1 MNIKQFLIHRI
12 RDVDASFRSG
22 SKFQSLVFVLLRQLL
37 IVVGIKEER
46 INGLIPDSQSSLLGY
61 RFKTR
66 KQSIDFLF
74 CSKYYE
80 LETTEYILQCKGR
93 IFVDVGGHIGRF
105 AIIASNGFEK
115 VIAFEPHPSNFKSLC
130 DNVTLNNITNIKV
143 VNAAASDKEST
154 INLSEITTNTGM
166 VRISENGKIAMRCSP
181 LSRLLT
187 EQGIDFLAID
197 LILIDVEEHELEVL
211 AGAEELLRIGN
222 PKIIIESFEH
232 VDKVEKILNGYGY
245 KKIKVLDGYNYLF
258 MKAGEIS

>member
-1 MNIKQFLIHRI
+1 MHVKQFLIHRL
-12 RDVDASFRSG
+12 RDLDASIRSG
-22 SKFQSLVFVLLRQLL
+22 NKLKSMVFVLLRQIL
-37 IVVGIKEER
+37 IIVGIKEER
-46 INGLIPDSQSSLLGY
+46 INNLIPDSQSNLLGY
-61 RFKTR
+61 RFFTR
-66 KQSIDFLF
+66 KQSLDFLF

-80 LETTEYILQCKGR
+80 LETSDFILQSRGSV
-93 IFVDVGGHIGRF
+93 FVDVGGHIGRF
-105 AIIASNGFEK
+105 AILASRGFEK

-130 DNVTLNNITNIKV
+130 KNVNLNGLTNIKL

-222 PKIIIESFEH
+222 PKIIIESFDN
-232 VDKVEKILNGYGY
+232 VDKVEKILNAYGY
-245 KKIKVLDGYNYLF
+245 KKIKIMDGYNYLF
-258 MKAGEIS
+258 IKAVEIS